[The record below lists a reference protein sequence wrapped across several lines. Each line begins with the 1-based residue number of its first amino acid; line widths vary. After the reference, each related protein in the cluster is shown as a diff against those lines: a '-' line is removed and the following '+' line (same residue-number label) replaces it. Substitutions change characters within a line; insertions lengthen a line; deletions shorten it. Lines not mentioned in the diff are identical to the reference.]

1 MAAYY
6 SIRDLEELSGV
17 KAHTIRMWEK
27 RYGVIHPGRTDTNI
41 RFYGND
47 ELRKLLNVSLLVRN
61 GYRISAVSTMSEKEL
76 TGAVAGL
83 APTGDEA
90 WENLLLSLIELD
102 ESRFRRTFTGLT
114 QELGF
119 EQAVFQVIF
128 PFFDRVGLMWQ
139 LGTINPAQ
147 EHFFS
152 NLVRNRLITWAEEL
166 PLPEDGPEV
175 LLFLPEHE
183 WHELGLLFY
192 AGALR
197 RRGYRTTYLGQAV
210 PIESLARV
218 LAARSPVMLVTGATT
233 GFPEFPS
240 WAADICRF
248 GIPVYFT
255 GPVPGAY
262 DLPENGL
269 KISDLIALLKLK

>member
-61 GYRISAVSTMSEKEL
+61 GYRISVVSTMSEKEL

-128 PFFDRVGLMWQ
+128 PFFDRVG
-139 LGTINPAQ
+139 
-147 EHFFS
+147 
-152 NLVRNRLITWAEEL
+152 
-166 PLPEDGPEV
+166 
-175 LLFLPEHE
+175 
-183 WHELGLLFY
+183 
-192 AGALR
+192 
-197 RRGYRTTYLGQAV
+197 
-210 PIESLARV
+210 
-218 LAARSPVMLVTGATT
+218 
-233 GFPEFPS
+233 
-240 WAADICRF
+240 
-248 GIPVYFT
+248 
-255 GPVPGAY
+255 
-262 DLPENGL
+262 
-269 KISDLIALLKLK
+269 